1 MTFRLALRFILLALA
16 AGFAVV
22 TAGLALSRLREQSAP
37 APIDLTQ
44 LTEAQLA
51 SALMPLDANG
61 VGSQVFG
68 DTTINVRVQPYPS
81 QLTTDTEIRLAAVT
95 GRGQVLQ
102 NSRPTVYI
110 AKAGAVDGSTRALLE
125 QPDGSYTVRGRLF
138 GQPGLYRL
146 RMTVPPPGRAPGGE
160 FDYIVLLSLDV
171 R

>member
-1 MTFRLALRFILLALA
+1 MTFRLALRFILIALA

-22 TAGLALSRLREQSAP
+22 TAGLALSRLREQTAA
-37 APIDLTQ
+37 APIDLSQ

-68 DTTINVRVQPYPS
+68 DTIVSVRVLPYPVAAP
-81 QLTTDTEIRLAAVT
+81 TDTEIRLVAVT
-95 GRGQVLQ
+95 ERGRVLQ
-102 NSRPTVYI
+102 NSRPTVFI
-110 AKAGAVDGSTRALLE
+110 ARAGASDGATRALVE
-125 QPDGSYTVRGRLF
+125 QPDGSYAVRGRLF

-146 RMTVPPPGRAPGGE
+146 RLTVPPSGRAPGGE